1 MLQGEKDNERS
12 VEEVIGRKDMKEE
25 NDDNDVKVILVLV
38 PGGEGKKIKLPTQT
52 EGE

>member
-1 MLQGEKDNERS
+1 MKETT
-12 VEEVIGRKDMKEE
+12 GRKDLKEE
-25 NDDNDVKVILVLV
+25 NNDNDVKVILVLV